1 MPCECPMCQLEQS
14 LRAKAGLNA
23 APSNGSTFS
32 TLITIQGANSPFQLS
47 GIYVASILVNGP
59 DKDDVVATLLKVL
72 ADDSKFGFS
81 VGNVEKSSHDAIEG
95 EVIYVIFDLKGH
107 DATAFEHTLRGFMVK
122 VLDQLDPSV
131 NVNMGLYPIEAVRM
145 ASKRRLT
152 VAPCRY
158 VFSRLHADDAIEALM
173 GELGVQGANLG
184 KEAVPAV
191 N

>member
-95 EVIYVIFDLKGH
+95 KKLQVGAQNIHWKDSG
-107 DATAFEHTLRGFMVK
+107 AFTGEISPR
-122 VLDQLDPSV
+122 
-131 NVNMGLYPIEAVRM
+131 N
-145 ASKRRLT
+145 
-152 VAPCRY
+152 
-158 VFSRLHADDAIEALM
+158 FSSSI
-173 GELGVQGANLG
+173 
-184 KEAVPAV
+184 
-191 N
+191 